1 MGDDRGVRNDRR
13 GRTGEQAEERVSG
26 DEIEGEN
33 YVKLIAKPLL
43 SRERPICVSVERERS
58 GSGRRLSVD
67 LLIDSKTKTGKL
79 QLAKCLPSTKR

>member
-33 YVKLIAKPLL
+33 YVKLIAELLL
-43 SRERPICVSVERERS
+43 SRERGRSVSALKESDPVL
-58 GSGRRLSVD
+58 GAD
-67 LLIDSKTKTGKL
+67 
-79 QLAKCLPSTKR
+79 